1 MRLKTVGL
9 TTVLL
14 CLLLYALPLPAQQK
28 AAGDSCFSTLLA
40 APGVCKSR
48 FMGDL
53 EIRYQIDTIKTV
65 ITCVLLLNTQLAGA
79 CRLTPDND
87 TYDFDM
93 ELGSGKAKGSF
104 KLIPASPCN
113 INNLNGNFT
122 YTVTGNN
129 VSLIFKG
136 SLVAWYSKCVS
147 TPITSKR

>member
-1 MRLKTVGL
+1 MRLKTVGIS
-9 TTVLL
+9 TVLI
-14 CLLLYALPLPAQQK
+14 CLLLCAFSSAAQQK
-28 AAGDSCFSTLLA
+28 TAGDGCFSTLLA
-40 APGVCKSR
+40 VPGLCKSR

-53 EIRYQIDTIKTV
+53 EIRYQIDTIKTA

-129 VSLIFKG
+129 VSLTFKG
-136 SLVAWYSKCVS
+136 SVVAWYSKCVS
-147 TPITSKR
+147 TPITLKR